1 MPIRHSIIESVSISN
16 EVDPDEILAA
26 RSRSMMALGSD
37 QVEIY
42 KNLWSIGM
50 QSTHAHWFGTVNPL

>member
-1 MPIRHSIIESVSISN
+1 MPIRHAIIESVSFSKG
-16 EVDPDEILAA
+16 VDPDEILTA
-26 RSRSMMALGSD
+26 RSRSMIGLGSD